1 MRTLVNDLTDR
12 GDWRADALEY
22 GKFLWERT
30 LMRVRE
36 SASLDDLLS
45 AMQRFVPTAIDA
57 FCTASGPF

>member
-1 MRTLVNDLTDR
+1 MRTLVNDATGR

-36 SASLDDLLS
+36 AASLDDLLS
-45 AMQRFVPTAIDA
+45 AMQRFVSTTMALRVLVS
-57 FCTASGPF
+57 CRL